1 MAPNMKNKKQFTF
14 TLTSGFSELDT
25 NLDIC
30 ITSCKKGFFS
40 KKTSVFISEK
50 ILDRGQLYVAS
61 HFEKI
66 ANGIL
71 CTELKNT
78 NPKNI
83 RWFHYNSFHSPHNPD
98 SIKNYSE
105 VIPVIQKGQVVGAN
119 WIDLHF
125 LPSAIDNI

>member
-14 TLTSGFSELDT
+14 TLTSSFPELDT

-30 ITSCKKGFFS
+30 ITSRKKGFFT
-40 KKTSVFISEK
+40 KETSVFISEK
-50 ILDRGQLYVAS
+50 ILDRGQLFVEP

-71 CTELKNT
+71 STELKNT

-83 RWFHYNSFHSPHNPD
+83 RWFHYNPFQNPHNLD
-98 SIKNYSE
+98 SVKNYSE
-105 VIPVIQKGQVVGAN
+105 VIPVIKKGQVVNVN
-119 WIDLHF
+119 WVNLDF
-125 LPSAIDNI
+125 LPSVN